1 MTQSAGLPP
10 GFDPAKPSAARIY
23 DYLLGG
29 KDNYEVDRA
38 AADKVLAV
46 APDQRRLARA
56 NRAFAIRAVRV
67 LADAGIRQFI
77 DLGTGFPSSPSVHE
91 VAREA
96 DPSASVV
103 YVDYD
108 PIVQAHNTA
117 LLGHDDQVASVQADI
132 RQPEMILEGPDVS
145 RLIDFDHPV
154 GVLCV
159 AVLHLVSDAEDP
171 AGIIAQFRD
180 RMRPGS
186 YLVLS
191 QFSSES
197 DQQAIAALRAVAAG
211 TPVETYFRSQDQI
224 LRFFD
229 GFELV
234 EPGLTSVQE
243 WRPDTISAP
252 TRLKIAGAVGR
263 KPRGDVQPG
272 GTPLTDH

>member
-1 MTQSAGLPP
+1 MAQQAGVPP
-10 GFDPAKPSAARIY
+10 GTDPTKPSAARIY
-23 DYLLGG
+23 NYLLGG
-29 KDNYEVDRA
+29 KDNYAVDRA

-67 LADAGIRQFI
+67 LAEAGLRQFI
-77 DLGTGFPSSPSVHE
+77 DLGTGFPPSPSVHE
-91 VAREA
+91 VARRS
-96 DPSASVV
+96 DPSARVI

-108 PIVQAHNTA
+108 PIVHTHNTA
-117 LLGHDDQVASVQADI
+117 LLAGDDHVASVQADI
-132 RQPEMILEGPDVS
+132 RQPEAILDHPDVS
-145 RLIDFDHPV
+145 RLIDFDRPV

-171 AGIIAQFRD
+171 AGIIARFRA
-180 RMRPGS
+180 RLCPGS

-191 QFSSES
+191 QFASES
-197 DQQAIAALRAVAAG
+197 DQEAMVELRAVAAG
-211 TPVETYFRSQDQI
+211 TPVETYFRPQDQI

-229 GFELV
+229 GFEFL

-243 WRPDTISAP
+243 WRQDTITAP

-263 KPRGDVQPG
+263 IP
-272 GTPLTDH
+272 

>member
-1 MTQSAGLPP
+1 MDQHAGPPP
-10 GFDPAKPSAARIY
+10 GFDPAQPSAARIY

-29 KDNYEVDRA
+29 KDNYAVDRA

-67 LADAGIRQFI
+67 LAAAGVRQFI
-77 DLGTGFPSSPSVHE
+77 DLGTGFPTSPSVHE
-91 VAREA
+91 VARRA
-96 DPSASVV
+96 DPSALAV

-108 PIVQAHNTA
+108 PVVHTHNTA
-117 LLGHDDQVASVQADI
+117 LLASDDQVASVQADI
-132 RQPEMILEGPDVS
+132 RQPEVILDHPEVS
-145 RLIDFDHPV
+145 RLIDFDRPV

-171 AGIIAQFRD
+171 AGIIAQFGG

-186 YLVLS
+186 CLVLS
-191 QFSSES
+191 QFASES
-197 DQQAIAALRAVAAG
+197 DPEAMAELRAVAAG
-211 TPVETYFRSQDQI
+211 TPVETYFRPKDQI

-229 GFELV
+229 GFELL

-243 WRPDTISAP
+243 WRQDAVTAP
-252 TRLKIAGAVGR
+252 TRLRIAGAVGR
-263 KPRGDVQPG
+263 KP
-272 GTPLTDH
+272 